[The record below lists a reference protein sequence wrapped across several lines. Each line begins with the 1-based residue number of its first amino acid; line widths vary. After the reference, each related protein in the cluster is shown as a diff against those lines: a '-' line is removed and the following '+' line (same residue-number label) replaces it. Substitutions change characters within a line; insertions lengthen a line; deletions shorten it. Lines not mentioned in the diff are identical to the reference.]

1 MICCAWDYVRTKEE
15 QLAEKNEAV
24 ARATR
29 NLALIKA
36 KVDADN
42 GSLDTRIVTRVEEG
56 EVHALRQQQVRR
68 EAHHARVPDSRRL
81 H

>member
-15 QLAEKNEAV
+15 QLAEKNDAV

-36 KVDADN
+36 KADADS
-42 GSLDTRIVTRVEEG
+42 GSLDTRIVTRVKK
-56 EVHALRQQQVRR
+56 VKCTRCAS
-68 EAHHARVPDSRRL
+68 SR
-81 H
+81 